1 MPELCVSP
9 EARKDLRDIQTYI
22 SEKLESPKT
31 ALNVVSAI
39 VDKIESLYRFPEKG
53 ALLSSKVQFET
64 NYRFLI
70 SGSYLIFYRYENKTI
85 FIDRIIYAKRDYIKI
100 LFPEYKETNPLDEE
114 DR

>member
-1 MPELCVSP
+1 MPKLRVSP
-9 EARKDLRDIQTYI
+9 EARKDLGDIQTYI
-22 SEKLESPKT
+22 SEKLENPRA

-39 VDKIESLYRFPEKG
+39 IEKIKSLIRFPEKG
-53 ALLSSKVQFET
+53 TLLSSKVRFET

-100 LFPEYKETNPLDEE
+100 LFPEYKETNSLDGE